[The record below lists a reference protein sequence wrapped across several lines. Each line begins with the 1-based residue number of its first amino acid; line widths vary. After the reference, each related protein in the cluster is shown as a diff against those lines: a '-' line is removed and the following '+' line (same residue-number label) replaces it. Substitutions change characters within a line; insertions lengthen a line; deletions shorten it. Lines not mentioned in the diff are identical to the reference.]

1 LKSIR
6 NDIEGMKPDEVIE
19 YGEIGEEDSDWIYC
33 IYYIYKLKM
42 EEIFDLI
49 ENGDEMRKF
58 SDYFQ
63 LIKLLGRGAFGVVVH
78 ARNLTTD

>member
-1 LKSIR
+1 
-6 NDIEGMKPDEVIE
+6 
-19 YGEIGEEDSDWIYC
+19 
-33 IYYIYKLKM
+33 M